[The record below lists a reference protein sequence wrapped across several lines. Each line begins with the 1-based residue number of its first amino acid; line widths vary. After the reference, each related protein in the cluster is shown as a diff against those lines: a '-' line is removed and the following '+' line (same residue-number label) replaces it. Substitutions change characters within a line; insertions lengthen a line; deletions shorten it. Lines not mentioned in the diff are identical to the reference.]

1 MGYVQGEG
9 RTQGTLFPVCLEELI
24 PDDHMC
30 RVIDTF
36 VDRLDMAGLGFER
49 AEAAE
54 TGRPGYNPRDLLKLY
69 LYGYLQ
75 QIRSSR
81 RLESECRRN
90 IELMWL
96 LGRLAPDHKT
106 IAEFRRMHRE
116 GVTAAGAELVRL
128 ARSVGLVKGEWIAI
142 DGSKFQTVSSARSVR
157 EREALERYLEQLE
170 QTDQQDEVVIDK
182 AAVASALEKL
192 RQHREPEAVFMRTAN
207 GVIPAYN
214 VQAAVD
220 AEHALIVAQQVT
232 VQASDNR
239 SLQPMAEA
247 AQAALGGPTQ
257 PINVVADAGYSN
269 GEQAEACEAKG
280 ILPHVP
286 ANRGVNNHGDGT
298 LFDRTEFIYQPESD
312 TFLCPAGQTLARK
325 QLAERSRGVLQRST
339 RSVRNLRAQIEM
351 HDGLPANGLPAP
363 ERRGATAHAATSH
376 SGGYATAPLHG
387 GASICESEIPHLR
400 TSALP
405 VTRTARSPDRNQP
418 GGSCL
423 QLEAHAEYPRREP
436 TERRSSISLRASLR
450 TIIE

>member
-1 MGYVQGEG
+1 MDFVQGEG

-24 PDDHMC
+24 PEDHVC
-30 RVIDTF
+30 RVIDAF
-36 VDRLDMAGLGFER
+36 VDRLDMVGLGFER
-49 AEAAE
+49 AEGAE
-54 TGRPGYNPRDLLKLY
+54 TGRPGYDPRDLLKLY

-90 IELMWL
+90 IELLWL

-142 DGSKFQTVSSARSVR
+142 DGSKFHTVSSARSVR

-170 QTDQQDEVVIDK
+170 QSDQQDEVVIDPG
-182 AAVASALEKL
+182 AVASALEKL
-192 RQHREPEAVFMRTAN
+192 RQHPEPEAGFMHTSQ
-207 GVIPAYN
+207 GLIPAYN

-232 VQASDNR
+232 ASDNC

-247 AQAALGGPTQ
+247 AQEAVGNPAQ
-257 PINVVADAGYSN
+257 PIHVVADAGYSN
-269 GEQAEACEAKG
+269 GEQAEACERKG

-286 ANRGVNNHGDGT
+286 ANRGVNNQGDGT
-298 LFDRTEFIYQPESD
+298 LFDRTEFTYQPESD

-325 QLAERSRGVLQRST
+325 QLKRKDRAVHYAGQPEVCGSCALKSRCTIGSRRVVSRHLHEEALQRMQQRAT
-339 RSVRNLRAQIEM
+339 PEAMRLRRSIVEHPFANLKYRIFG
-351 HDGLPANGLPAP
+351 HPRFLLRGLP
-363 ERRGATAHAATSH
+363 GA
-376 SGGYATAPLHG
+376 
-387 GASICESEIPHLR
+387 
-400 TSALP
+400 
-405 VTRTARSPDRNQP
+405 Q
-418 GGSCL
+418 
-423 QLEAHAEYPRREP
+423 
-436 TERRSSISLRASLR
+436 TEISLGVAAYNLKRMVNIVGGRRLNAALGAA
-450 TIIE
+450 

>member
-9 RTQGTLFPVCLEELI
+9 RTQGALFPVCLEELI
-24 PDDHMC
+24 PDDHVC
-30 RVIDTF
+30 RVIDAF
-36 VDRLDMAGLGFER
+36 VARLDMAGLGFER

-54 TGRPGYNPRDLLKLY
+54 TGRPGYDPRDLLKLY

-81 RLESECRRN
+81 RLELECRRN

-106 IAEFRRMHRE
+106 IAEFRRLHRE
-116 GVTAAGAELVRL
+116 GVTAAGAELVHL

-170 QTDQQDEVVIDK
+170 QTDQQDEVVIDP

-192 RQHREPEAVFMRTAN
+192 RRHREPEAGFMRTTN
-207 GVIPAYN
+207 GLIPAYN

-247 AQAALGGPTQ
+247 AQAALGGPTL

-312 TFLCPAGQTLARK
+312 MFLCPAGQTLARK
-325 QLAERSRGVLQRST
+325 QLARKDRAVYYAGQPEVCGACALKSKCTTSSRRLVSRHLNEEALQRMQKRATPEAMRLRRST
-339 RSVRNLRAQIEM
+339 VEHPFANLKYRIFG
-351 HDGLPANGLPAP
+351 HPRFLLRGL
-363 ERRGATAHAATSH
+363 RGA
-376 SGGYATAPLHG
+376 
-387 GASICESEIPHLR
+387 
-400 TSALP
+400 
-405 VTRTARSPDRNQP
+405 Q
-418 GGSCL
+418 
-423 QLEAHAEYPRREP
+423 
-436 TERRSSISLRASLR
+436 TEISLAVAAYNLKRMLN
-450 TIIE
+450 IIGGRRLNDALAP